1 LWLEVSKY
9 PELSK
14 QFSRGNLDAMREGNA
29 PTGLSD
35 GYYQGPT
42 RLIKKYEIHHIKPI
56 EDGGGVYD
64 IDNLRIVTPKLHKFI
79 HYGK

>member
-1 LWLEVSKY
+1 R
-9 PELSK
+9 LSL
-14 QFSRGNLDAMREGNA
+14 NLLTSIMATFR
-29 PTGLSD
+29 L
-35 GYYQGPT
+35 YQGPT

-56 EDGGGVYD
+56 EEGGGVYD